1 MMKASSIYLRA
12 VRLATACTIIACARA
27 NSGGAS
33 ATTPSLASGSV
44 PRNIRALRIVPR
56 TSNACPSEA
65 IAADYE
71 VVGDGG
77 TRATLGR
84 RDLSL
89 LKRSGVAAEP
99 REDGAWQTS
108 ADPLASLYDG
118 FHLTAVLASDTTIR
132 ADTVVVPT
140 YKCLVTGTSMTTGA
154 TSLSKAGHVRLGT
167 LRTPFY
173 DSVVVA
179 SIEIEDRPPR
189 AVVLSPTDMH
199 SGAIAISAVGRDG
212 ARGRPGAP
220 GSEGGPCENGG
231 RGEEGDMGLPGAP
244 GGQVDLILQAGAPWL
259 ADLVSIDNRGGR
271 GGAGGQG
278 GYGGRA
284 GQVQTTGGRACSP
297 RQGSPGTAGRQGPD
311 GSPGPEPKTT
321 TIPLSLLWSGSPLWN
336 DITARRV
343 LGQLVEYTTR
353 P

>member
-1 MMKASSIYLRA
+1 MA
-12 VRLATACTIIACARA
+12 
-27 NSGGAS
+27 
-33 ATTPSLASGSV
+33 
-44 PRNIRALRIVPR
+44 
-56 TSNACPSEA
+56 NACPSEV

-77 TRATLGR
+77 TRSTLGR

-89 LKRSGVAAEP
+89 LKRSGIAAEP
-99 REDGAWQTS
+99 RDDGTWQTS
-108 ADPLASLYDG
+108 TDPVASLYDG
-118 FHLTAVLASDTTIR
+118 FHLTAVLASDTTVR

-140 YKCLVTGTSMTTGA
+140 YRCLVTGASMATTGA
-154 TSLSKAGHVRLGT
+154 TNLSKAGHVRLGT

-179 SIEIEDRPPR
+179 SIEIEDRLPR
-189 AVVLSPTDMH
+189 AVVLSPSEMR

-212 ARGRPGAP
+212 ARGRAGAQ
-220 GSEGGPCENGG
+220 GSDGGPCENGA

-244 GGQVDLILQAGAPWL
+244 GGQVDIIVQAGAPWL
-259 ADLVSIDNRGGR
+259 ADLVSIDNRGGK
-271 GGAGGQG
+271 GGPGGQG
-278 GYGGRA
+278 GYGGRP
-284 GQVQTTGGRACSP
+284 GPTQTTGGRTCSP
-297 RQGSPGTAGRQGPD
+297 RQGTSGTAGRQGPD

>member
-1 MMKASSIYLRA
+1 MIC
-12 VRLATACTIIACARA
+12 VLAGCT
-27 NSGGAS
+27 SGTGGAS
-33 ATTPSLASGSV
+33 STASGPV

-56 TSNACPSEA
+56 TATACPSDVISA
-65 IAADYE
+65 SYE
-71 VVGDGG
+71 VVGDSG
-77 TRATLGR
+77 TRVTLGQ

-89 LKRSGVAAEP
+89 LKRSGIAAGA
-99 REDGAWQTS
+99 REDGAWQTA
-108 ADPLASLYDG
+108 ADPVASLYDG
-118 FHLTAVLASDTTIR
+118 FHLTAVLASDTTVR

-140 YKCLVTGTSMTTGA
+140 YQCLATATTITTEA
-154 TSLSKAGHVRLGT
+154 NTLPKAGYVRLGT

-189 AVVLSPTDMH
+189 AVVLGPSEMR
-199 SGAIAISAVGRDG
+199 SGAITISAVGRDG
-212 ARGRPGAP
+212 AQGRGGAQ
-220 GSEGGPCENGG
+220 GSDGGPCENGS
-231 RGEEGDMGLPGAP
+231 RGNSGDAGYPGAP
-244 GGQVDLILQAGAPWL
+244 GGQMDIILEAGAPWL

-271 GGAGGQG
+271 GGAGGPG

-284 GQVQTTGGRACSP
+284 GAALGTGGRPCSP
-297 RQGSPGTAGRQGPD
+297 RQGSPGSPGLKGPD
-311 GSPGPEPKTT
+311 GSPGPLPKTT
-321 TIPLSLLWSGSPLWN
+321 TIPRSLLWYGSPLWN